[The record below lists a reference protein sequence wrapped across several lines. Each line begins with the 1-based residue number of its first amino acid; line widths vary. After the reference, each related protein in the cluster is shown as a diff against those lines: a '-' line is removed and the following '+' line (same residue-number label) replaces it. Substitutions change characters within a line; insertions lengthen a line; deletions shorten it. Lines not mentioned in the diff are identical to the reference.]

1 VVFNWEDAGGVDV
14 LAILVTVTVVVF
26 LIAVIVVTSELDRSP
41 PVWEAPRQLP
51 RECWSPGNHDPVS
64 DTAGMLF
71 CPHITQIS
79 PSETDP
85 DGGID
90 WDRLYAG

>member
-1 VVFNWEDAGGVDV
+1 MVFNWKDVGGVDV

-26 LIAVIVVTSELDRSP
+26 LTVAIVLTSELDRSP

-51 RECWSPGNHDPVS
+51 RECWSPGNHDPVA
-64 DTAGMLF
+64 DTAGMPF

-90 WDRLYAG
+90 WDRL

>member
-1 VVFNWEDAGGVDV
+1 VVFNWEGAGGVDV

-26 LIAVIVVTSELDRSP
+26 LMAVIVVTSELDRSP

-51 RECWSPGNHDPVS
+51 RECWSPGNHDPVA

-90 WDRLYAG
+90 WDRL